1 MNLIWS
7 RSIAVW
13 LLIILAESIHGTLRQ
28 LYLAPLMGDFRARRI
43 SVFTAMVLIFIVTLL
58 TIRWLRVRDT
68 GTLVRIG
75 AIWVALTIL
84 FEVGLGRTLGYQWNR
99 IFEDYDLSKG
109 GLMSLGLLAMLFT
122 PLIAA
127 RVRGVR

>member
-1 MNLIWS
+1 MNLTWF